1 MKTTSTDKF
10 SAARAAALWRLASPG
25 MGLHMGIAAGITAA
39 CYGLALLATYMDVSL
54 GLYTLAMFII
64 SATVYCGPLHFAR
77 FRDKAFAAQ
86 IPATAGE
93 RTAVV
98 SLYSFVF
105 IPAVMA
111 AAWFTA
117 MGVAAIFSDH
127 YDVDGYYM
135 THILADNDIEGLRA
149 VARSTRMALMQRLQE
164 VVPIGVCLYVVVCS
178 RRSAVV
184 HGLVGVVCTIIGMGI
199 LGGIY
204 GLALAFRSGFHA
216 AVDGKEFDPHVFAE
230 NFVTAEL
237 TGMVEVIAIGS
248 LVALVVIIMLLYRK
262 FSRRRI

>member
-10 SAARAAALWRLASPG
+10 SLARTAALWRLASPG
-25 MGLHMGIAAGITAA
+25 MGLHVGITAGITAA
-39 CYGLALLATYMDVSL
+39 AYGLSLLATYMDVSL

-64 SATVYCGPLHFAR
+64 SGTAYCGPLHFAR

-105 IPAVMA
+105 IPAVIA
-111 AAWFTA
+111 AVWFLS
-117 MGVAAIFSDH
+117 MGIAAIFSDN
-127 YDVDGYYM
+127 YDVNGYYI
-135 THILADNDIEGLRA
+135 THALAGEDMEGLRA
-149 VARSTRMALMQRLQE
+149 MAQNTRMALLQRLQD
-164 VVPIGVCLYVVVCS
+164 VVPIGVCLYVVICS

-184 HGLVGVVCTIIGMGI
+184 HGLLGVVCALIAMSF

-204 GLALAFRSGFHA
+204 GIVLAFNAGLSDA
-216 AVDGKEFDPHVFAE
+216 MAGKEFNPEGFTE
-230 NFVTAEL
+230 SFTSGL
-237 TGMVEVIAIGS
+237 PGMVDVIAVVS
-248 LVALVVIIMLLYRK
+248 LAALAVMIWMIYRK